1 MTMLDLRVQPHA
13 PLLAEDIT
21 TLAGL
26 GLHVIARLPG
36 GSYRV
41 RGSSAANADTVRMLP
56 FVATVTPYAANEK
69 LDAALASVAQMAA
82 TTAATAAV
90 HAGPG
95 VAAAPAAAAQPLLRL
110 LVSLD
115 RTDAAAAAAAQTAL
129 AALGT
134 VVSQSARRVVLQV
147 SADRIEAVVA
157 IDGVQS
163 AEIEPDARTQNNVAR
178 VLTNLEPVTSTLALD
193 GAGEIVGVADSGID
207 TGVAAT
213 VLADFAGRVVNIRA
227 TVNKAAFGV
236 ANGADLNNHGT
247 HVCGSIASSGANA
260 NGTVR
265 GMAPAARLTVLAMGP
280 DNSTGL
286 SVPNDLVSGVFI
298 DAFNDGARIHSN
310 SWGSNNNLGKY
321 TAFAEDVDDFVFN
334 HRDML
339 IVVAAGNAGPG
350 ASTVSAP
357 GTAKNCLT
365 VGASESVRPLPAS
378 INITPNLQDH
388 DHNAATPKVSVP
400 LVGNNFALQADNAD
414 DIATFSGRG
423 PLNDTGDTR
432 TKPDIVAPGTFILSC
447 RSTLS
452 TADLGPDGLAHIP
465 NNLDG
470 LYADDADGVPT
481 HAEAVGS
488 GLPGAPIFGSCVEL
502 APAAPAG
509 AGAAALQ
516 NYFYSSGTSMAT
528 PITSGVMAVLR
539 QYLRQ
544 RRGLASPTAALMKAM
559 VINSARLPAGAAPLP
574 DNTRGFGWLDVQ
586 QLLTPAPT
594 GQQSFSD
601 DINLAVATGDIRQF
615 SVQVADPALPLRV
628 TLVWSDSPGK
638 GLQNRLYLR
647 LLPPGGAPAIDG
659 DITAF
664 PTARNNVQR
673 VHVAAP
679 VAGTYI
685 VQVHG
690 VAVSFGIPALAPAL
704 RQDFALAIIN
714 GVGFS
719 PKPVDVVQVIDHS
732 GSMGFYSFM
741 APARER
747 AKQLVDVLR
756 INDRSGAV
764 QFDHTAATVAAV
776 TPITGAATQTALKT
790 AIDTIVPAG
799 ATSIGAGLLRGV
811 NDLASGGDA
820 SHPQAIVLLS
830 DGHEN
835 TPPWVG
841 GGLTNS
847 PPAWYGG
854 PDFSVA
860 LPSVPATTK
869 VYTVSLGVASDQVLL
884 QELATARGGL
894 FQSIHSAADIAKMH
908 EIYVH
913 LQALVGGEEV
923 IAAGSD
929 VVASLSGGVAPMAAP
944 AAVLQGVQFAALGVA
959 DAALLKAAGGRD
971 KVHAVHIDDSV
982 RSAVF
987 LVSWHDAA
995 RPVTLRLL
1003 SPSLQSFSP
1012 TTPGVQAVTGSSYQ
1026 FIRIDSPEPGE
1037 WALHVSARGGA
1048 QRGLHAYTWGV
1059 QGETPLGLKL
1069 TPPRK
1074 PLGLKKLDFE
1084 AALQDPDKHIA
1095 TSRFNTRARV
1105 PTVSVDDLLKKNA
1118 EALKKIKTKLKPD
1131 TPKVLPA
1138 LTRLPLL
1145 ELQRAANGQPS
1156 LFVAAE
1162 QRLTLTGS
1170 GLKRKGSLSAPVRGI
1185 SSVDVAVSG
1194 KTKAGFKFTRLAR
1207 MDVRS

>member
-1 MTMLDLRVQPHA
+1 MTMLDLRLQPHTA
-13 PLLAEDIT
+13 LHADDIA
-21 TLAGL
+21 TLAAL
-26 GLHVIARLPG
+26 GLHIIARLPG

-41 RGSSAANADTVRMLP
+41 RGNSTASADGVGLLP
-56 FVATVTPYAANEK
+56 FVASVAPYQASEK
-69 LDAALASVAQMAA
+69 LDATLASAAQMVASA
-82 TTAATAAV
+82 SA

-95 VAAAPAAAAQPLLRL
+95 IAATGTAVAQPTLRL

-115 RTDAAAAAAAQTAL
+115 RSDAAGAAAAHLAL
-129 AALGT
+129 AALGV
-134 VVSQSARRVVLQV
+134 VVSQSARRVVLQTT
-147 SADRIEAVVA
+147 ADRIDAVA
-157 IDGVQS
+157 ALDGVLR

-178 VLTNLEPVTSTLALD
+178 VLTNLEPVTNTLALD
-193 GAGEIVGVADSGID
+193 GSGEIVGVADSGID

-247 HVCGSIASSGANA
+247 HVCGSIAGNGANA
-260 NGTVR
+260 NGTIR
-265 GMAPAARLTVLAMGP
+265 GMAPAARLTVLSMGP
-280 DNSTGL
+280 DSGSGL
-286 SVPNDLVSGVFI
+286 SVPADLVSGVFT

-310 SWGSNNNLGKY
+310 SWGANNNLGKY
-321 TAFAEDVDDFVFN
+321 TAFSEDVDDFVFN

-339 IVVAAGNAGPG
+339 VVVAAGNAGPG

-378 INITPNLQDH
+378 INITPNLQNH
-388 DHNAATPKVSVP
+388 DHNAATPNVSVP

-414 DIATFSGRG
+414 DIATFSSRG
-423 PLNDTGDTR
+423 PLNDIGDTR
-432 TKPDIVAPGTFILSC
+432 IKPDIVAPGTFILSC
-447 RSTLS
+447 RSSLS
-452 TADLGPDGLAHIP
+452 IADVGPDGLAHIP
-465 NNLDG
+465 NGLNG
-470 LYADDADGVPT
+470 LYADDADGVAT

-502 APAAPAG
+502 APAAPVG
-509 AGAAALQ
+509 AGPAAQQ

-544 RRGLASPTAALMKAM
+544 RRGLASPSAALMKAM
-559 VINSARLPAGAAPLP
+559 VINSARLPIGAASAP
-574 DNTRGFGWLDVQ
+574 DSTRGFGWLDVQ
-586 QLLTPAPT
+586 NLLTPAPT

-664 PTARNNVQR
+664 PTVRNNVQR
-673 VHVAAP
+673 VLIAAP

-719 PKPVDVVQVIDHS
+719 PRPVDVVQVIDHS

-776 TPITGAATQTALKT
+776 TPITGAATQVALKA

-799 ATSIGAGLLRGV
+799 ATSIGAGLVRGV
-811 NDLASGGDA
+811 SELATGGDA

-841 GGLTNS
+841 GGLTDS

-860 LPSVPATTK
+860 LPGVPASTK

-884 QELATARGGL
+884 QELASARGGL
-894 FQSIHSAADIAKMH
+894 FQSIHSAADVAKLH

-929 VVASLSGGVAPMAAP
+929 VVANILGGVAPMAAP
-944 AAVLQGVQFAALGVA
+944 AGAMQGVQFAALGAA
-959 DAALLKAAGGRD
+959 DAALLRAAGGRD
-971 KVHAVHIDDSV
+971 KAHAVHIDDSV

-995 RPVTLRLL
+995 RPVRLRLL
-1003 SPSLQSFSP
+1003 SPSLKSFTP

-1026 FIRIDSPEPGE
+1026 FIRVDSPEPGE
-1037 WALHVSARGGA
+1037 WTLHVSASTA
-1048 QRGLHAYTWGV
+1048 TQRGLHAYTWGV
-1059 QGETPLGLKL
+1059 QGETALGLKV
-1069 TPPRK
+1069 TPPGK
-1074 PLGLKKLDFE
+1074 PLGKKKLDFE
-1084 AALQDPDKHIA
+1084 AALVDPDKHVA
-1095 TSRFNTRARV
+1095 ASRFSTTART

-1118 EALKKIKTKLKPD
+1118 EALKKLKTKLKPD
-1131 TPKVLPA
+1131 TPKLSPL

-1145 ELQRAANGQPS
+1145 ELQRAALGQPS

-1162 QRLTLTGS
+1162 QKVAVTGS
-1170 GLKRKGSLSAPVRGI
+1170 GLKRKGSFSAPVRGI
-1185 SSVDVAVSG
+1185 SSVDVAVAG

-1207 MDVRS
+1207 MDLRS